1 MKIKK
6 HMKTIG
12 IIILA
17 LIFLGKMSQLDG
29 NLIDNIFKGQASI
42 LVVLLGVYAA
52 KELISDI
59 KKW

>member
-12 IIILA
+12 IIILG
-17 LIFLGKMSQLDG
+17 LVFLSKMSQLDG
-29 NLIDNIFKGQASI
+29 NLIDNLFKGQASI
-42 LVVLLGVYAA
+42 LVILLGVYAA

-59 KKW
+59 KK

>member
-1 MKIKK
+1 MKKQL
-6 HMKTIG
+6 KTIVL
-12 IIILA
+12 IILA
-17 LIFLGKMSQLDG
+17 LIFLSKMSQLNG

-59 KKW
+59 KK

>member
-1 MKIKK
+1 MKK
-6 HMKTIG
+6 HIKTI
-12 IIILA
+12 L
-17 LIFLGKMSQLDG
+17 LIVLGLVFLSKMSQLDG

-59 KKW
+59 KK

>member
-17 LIFLGKMSQLDG
+17 LIFLSKMSELDG
-29 NLIDNIFKGQASI
+29 NLIDNLFKGQASV
-42 LVVLLGVYAA
+42 LVILLGVYAA

-59 KKW
+59 KK

>member
-1 MKIKK
+1 MKK
-6 HMKTIG
+6 HMKAIG

>member
-1 MKIKK
+1 MKK

-59 KKW
+59 KK